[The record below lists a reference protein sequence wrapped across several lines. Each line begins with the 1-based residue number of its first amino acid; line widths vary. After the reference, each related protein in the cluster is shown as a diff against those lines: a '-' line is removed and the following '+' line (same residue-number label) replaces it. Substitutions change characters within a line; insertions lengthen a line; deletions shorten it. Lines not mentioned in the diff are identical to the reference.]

1 MIQMSYKYDTNML
14 QIWYKYVTNML
25 QIWYKYVTNMI
36 QIWYKYDRIM
46 TETHFLAGQ
55 EKLVTAPF
63 VAETTC
69 RDPAVPQSRVVL
81 QIFLVKLLH

>member
-1 MIQMSYKYDTNML
+1 
-14 QIWYKYVTNML
+14 
-25 QIWYKYVTNMI
+25 MI
-36 QIWYKYDRIM
+36 QICYKYDRNM